1 MSVQLEIPLTI
12 CTSVWLFR
20 RVRAFLWLVERK
32 AFTLLHTRTHTHTSI
47 YMHAY
52 GGRIDHD
59 RRLYEYDG
67 VHALGT
73 LFSAGL
79 GKKYIQAVVMGDF
92 RSMHTALYNGTGSR

>member
-1 MSVQLEIPLTI
+1 MSVQYEIPLTI
-12 CTSVWLFR
+12 CMSVWLFR
-20 RVRAFLWLVERK
+20 RVRAFLWLVERI
-32 AFTLLHTRTHTHTSI
+32 AFALLHTHTHTHTNI

-67 VHALGT
+67 VHALGI

-79 GKKYIQAVVMGDF
+79 EKKYIQAVVMRDS
-92 RSMHTALYNGTGSR
+92 RNMHMALYNGTGSR